1 MFHLR
6 LNPRPPHVRGLGH
19 HRPGGGFL
27 RDREGPREVLEQHVV
42 GLLQEAERLRCSPDR
57 RAHWQPFA
65 IGTQVVAIEHR
76 GHRIDANAIDV
87 ELLEPE
93 HQVGNKEVTNLVA
106 AVVEDQRSPFLVL
119 TDAGISVFIEVGAIK
134 EGQAVG
140 ILREVARNPVDDH
153 ADAFGV
159 TAIHEGPEFIGRSVT
174 AGGGIPTRH
183 LIAPG
188 AVEGMLGDRHHL
200 DVGEAP
206 LLDVGNKAIGEFGV
220 GEQASAGFHLR
231 GGNGLRGG
239 AVGLNPGLIR

>member
-1 MFHLR
+1 M
-6 LNPRPPHVRGLGH
+6 
-19 HRPGGGFL
+19 
-27 RDREGPREVLEQHVV
+27 
-42 GLLQEAERLRCSPDR
+42 
-57 RAHWQPFA
+57 
-65 IGTQVVAIEHR
+65 
-76 GHRIDANAIDV
+76 
-87 ELLEPE
+87 
-93 HQVGNKEVTNLVA
+93 
-106 AVVEDQRSPFLVL
+106 
-119 TDAGISVFIEVGAIK
+119 
-134 EGQAVG
+134 
-140 ILREVARNPVDDH
+140 ARNPVDDY

-206 LLDVGNKAIGEFGV
+206 LLDVGNQAIGEFGV

-231 GGNGLRGG
+231 GRNGRPRG